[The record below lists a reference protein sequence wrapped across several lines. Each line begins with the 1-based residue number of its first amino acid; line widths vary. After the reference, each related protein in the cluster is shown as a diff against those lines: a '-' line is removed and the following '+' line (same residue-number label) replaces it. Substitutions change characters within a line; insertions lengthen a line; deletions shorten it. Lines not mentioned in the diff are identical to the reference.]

1 MKVCPKCGANLN
13 DEVIVCTECGALLS
27 GGGQEAQE
35 VQETQEV
42 QEVQEVQEFLQMQAT
57 KVELLGTFLFPNY
70 VRLPVA
76 FRQ

>member
-27 GGGQEAQE
+27 GGGQEAHE

-42 QEVQEVQEFLQMQAT
+42 QEVQE
-57 KVELLGTFLFPNY
+57 GSRNS
-70 VRLPVA
+70 
-76 FRQ
+76 